1 MRMAKLYFRWDPA
14 LLTMAAMNPLTSE
27 VRKKHR
33 APLRSSVRPAQAFG
47 RLWERLKIG
56 IVLFWLLAA
65 WALSQSA
72 SAMTSPGVG
81 LDTIPAARATF
92 GPLLT
97 PAQLHAVLPQV
108 RVVDIREDD
117 GGSST
122 YAAGHISGALWAPYS
137 SWRGPADD
145 PGQLLA
151 VADYTALLRRLGID
165 SRTRVVL
172 VADGGSP
179 SDFGAPAR
187 VYWTLKWLGV
197 SHLAIL
203 NGGMLAWTRAGL
215 GVTRQAAQVTPSA
228 FVPRLDSSI
237 LASRK
242 QVAQAVHDPRGVLLL
257 DARPAA
263 FYLGKAK
270 APAALEPGTL
280 PGALNFDNA
289 RWFPRGSGELPP
301 MAVLKRI
308 AAGLPQPEGVE
319 PIVSFCNTGHWAATN
334 WFVLSQLLHV
344 PNVRLY
350 PGSMVDWSRADEPMV
365 HVPTRSEQLWAQLR
379 QIWQAH

>member
-1 MRMAKLYFRWDPA
+1 ML
-14 LLTMAAMNPLTSE
+14 AMNHTTSE
-27 VRKKHR
+27 SRTKADV
-33 APLRSSVRPAQAFG
+33 PLRSSVRPALPLG
-47 RLWERLKIG
+47 SLWARLKSG

-72 SAMTSPGVG
+72 SAMTSPDVG
-81 LDTIPAARATF
+81 LDTIPAAQGTF

-122 YAAGHISGALWAPYS
+122 FAAGHIPGALWAPYS
-137 SWRGPADD
+137 SWRGPADN

-151 VADYTALLRRLGID
+151 VADYTALLRRLGIG

-172 VADGGSP
+172 VADGDSP

-203 NGGMLAWTRAGL
+203 NGGMLAWTQAGL
-215 GVTRQAAQVTPSA
+215 GVTRKAAQVPPSA
-228 FVPRLDSSI
+228 FVPHLDLSI

-242 QVAQAVHDPRGVLLL
+242 QVVQAVHDPRGVLLL

-270 APAALEPGTL
+270 APAALQPGTL

-289 RWFPRGSGELPP
+289 RWFPRGSGELPH

-319 PIVSFCNTGHWAATN
+319 PVISFCNTGHWAATN
-334 WFVLSQLLHV
+334 WFILSQLLHV

-365 HVPTRSEQLWAQLR
+365 HVPTRTEQLLAQLR